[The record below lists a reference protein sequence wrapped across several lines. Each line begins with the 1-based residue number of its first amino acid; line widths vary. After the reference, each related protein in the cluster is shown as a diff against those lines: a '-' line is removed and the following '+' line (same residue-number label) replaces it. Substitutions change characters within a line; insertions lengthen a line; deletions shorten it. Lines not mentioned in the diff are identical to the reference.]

1 MRPSKAGRGAIWSG
15 GDGGGT
21 ADEQDSIVVPLDQA
35 AFGDEIEYVCGVGAL
50 VRGDVVA

>member
-21 ADEQDSIVVPLDQA
+21 ADEQDSILVPLDQA